1 MLWAMTHAKAAAWRQ
16 RSDPLEEQI
25 RTNAPYRD
33 SAADYRV
40 FAMARCSTM
49 VACGT
54 SPKGGSLLADVIRC
68 VHAGYRDQIRV
79 TLPYTKVS
87 EDTFVHS
94 TDRCLSCVI
103 AAATRLSRNR

>member
-1 MLWAMTHAKAAAWRQ
+1 MLWAMTHANAAAWRQ

-40 FAMARCSTM
+40 FAMALCSTM

-54 SPKGGSLLADVIRC
+54 SPKGEVSWP
-68 VHAGYRDQIRV
+68 IRV
-79 TLPYTKVS
+79 TLPDTKVS

-94 TDRCLSCVI
+94 TGRCLSCVI